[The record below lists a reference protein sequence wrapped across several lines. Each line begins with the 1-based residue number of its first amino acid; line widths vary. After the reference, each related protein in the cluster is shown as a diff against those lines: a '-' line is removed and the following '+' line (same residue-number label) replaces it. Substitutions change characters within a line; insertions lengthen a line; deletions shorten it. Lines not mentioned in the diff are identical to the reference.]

1 MSSSPAALAALGYV
15 APLTFAA
22 TLPLVTVAPLE
33 LGAWGFL
40 GAFIYAASKLI
51 TATLGDQE
59 ITDRAKRKELAQFM
73 LALCVGPVASIAVTP
88 VVLARLGADVTPATV
103 ALGVG
108 LCANAG
114 WPIFVG
120 GMVPAMRKASAQ
132 WFAAIARALDG
143 KQ

>member
-1 MSSSPAALAALGYV
+1 MSSSPFALAALGYA
-15 APLTFAA
+15 APLAMA
-22 TLPLVTVAPLE
+22 TALPLVAVSRLE
-33 LGAWGFL
+33 LGAWGFV
-40 GAFIYAASKLI
+40 GAFVYAASKLI

-59 ITDRAKRKELAQFM
+59 LTERAQRKEIAQFL
-73 LALCVGPVASIAVTP
+73 LALIFGPVASIAVTP
-88 VVLARLGADVTPATV
+88 VILARLGADVTPATV

-132 WFAAIARALDG
+132 WFAAIAKALDG